1 MTTETE
7 DLVISVTPRNR
18 ANFRR
23 LKTNSIQ
30 SFKRWEKENELLYAM
45 MEDESEW
52 LAKLF
57 PDVVIS
63 PEFFFYALEDGSL
76 LCRLANY
83 IQHRAEL
90 YSRRYGVE
98 VPGKKCRYHTMTKS
112 SKEIKLFRSRENVQ
126 QFLVWCRSH
135 GLPEAILFESNDVV
149 QVDDYREGCRGVI
162 ICLMEIV
169 RRTAKFDLDELP
181 QLIQMEKEIEE
192 DEAIDD
198 DSELSNGQG
207 QVLDVEKLNMTEID
221 KGLEVH
227 VTDNKEVQSP
237 SSLDSDSGVD
247 SVFDQDEG
255 ENSVSRLKEFSQ
267 DVSEK
272 TSATST
278 VGIQKQITT
287 KPKDQRS
294 SPKKDKEPRSLLES
308 KGPKSELDKKVCKM
322 AQDYN
327 IKIVQRLK
335 EGKYIIL
342 GRIMFVRMLNDHM
355 LVRIGGGWDTLEHY
369 LMTHAPSK
377 EALESPSTPSCATG
391 TSPRNSLSASSGVR
405 GIVIERTKKKEQIAV
420 TKRDSVVYSSQ
431 GSLNQQLGSQC
442 TPKIREKGKRNS
454 LIDKDEK
461 DITEAIRKI
470 STSVSLNLPD
480 RPASFTSKTFHQ
492 LRNRFDKGIF
502 CTERRTS
509 SPDLTEKAKKSRRRL
524 SDISMMADVAAS
536 LAFVGE
542 QTPIATNNDAGKHSE
557 NMEEPVSGREFPLT
571 GGLLE
576 DQAVQGGILPPE
588 HTENADTP
596 PAVMDLSS
604 MESSIKFS
612 RNGGTLD
619 CHLSEGGNV
628 DDEPSPKPLGE
639 GGEQEDQVVNGISS
653 LDKPA
658 HQQISMA
665 VVDNGP
671 VPKEE
676 ENLETNAEP
685 LFQDD
690 IENSQKD
697 TGSVCR
703 LQTSP
708 RPIGLGDLLLDSETK
723 ESEGTTDDL
732 SDTPA
737 SQKESVHCELEAAT
751 ACVESE
757 EDEHDVEEEK
767 PTQVTLAGNVSKP
780 IGDGHGKPA
789 VMDGLDSV
797 VMNTTSEAAEI
808 DSASPEVLED
818 LDEMKQTELE
828 EHPVNESLPNGVQGA
843 PVVERDTMEETSLET
858 ETESLE
864 QEGKN
869 AEYDQRK
876 NEKAPIHVHEAPK
889 SFVSPT
895 QETVLQAEFELLKLA
910 EKSGEVEQT
919 TEADNRPAVETESFA
934 LELSQQKE
942 LNDYEQPK
950 ENVSTEN
957 ALSNSTGDNLSETE
971 LGFLKGAV
979 ESGGIQDTGD
989 VENSLP
995 VEMDSTPEIVAET
1008 NIEHLERMQESI
1020 NYKSTDQEA
1029 VVNVQVGHSL
1039 SVDSAQETVLA
1050 PELLQIKP
1058 SIEFDGAEQKT
1069 NPENVSIVEEI
1080 PPPDPMAVSE
1090 LQPLNVQEDST
1101 ETESEGIDVSKDDA
1115 AKSQHGSSVVMYS
1128 SPVILNETESKPTDP
1143 RQERNGIEEL
1153 TSTEQTTQELSKV
1166 GGEESTCRELLSEN
1180 TLEPLKSGNQS
1191 ERIEEENYVEE
1202 TVKQERKSFEG
1213 VDNLVAFEEPGQDEV
1228 LVENTKATQPFA
1240 SGESEHTGAEMRL
1253 EVGKSKALENRVSQ
1267 VADVPVTEKLPL
1279 KTMVDGKPKNEPVV
1293 ISKTEKS
1300 ANKATKSKPTA
1311 ASVRPKSPSKVAS
1324 TVKQAST
1331 KKPIEAAKPTL
1342 KSAPTKNSVKPA
1354 VPKSA
1359 TSKAPISKP
1368 PVRAAEAAKKTTV
1381 KSTTTKT
1388 DEEKKAG
1395 KNKTSEATRP
1405 SSKIGGGKPQTTT
1418 RMASSPTK
1426 KALSSSA
1433 HPSAAKTVET
1443 IAKKPNARPQSAK
1456 PNPSATGTN
1465 HRKAVATT
1473 TTANKATSEPVK
1485 SQSTVKK
1492 TREERSSQSK
1502 NATTTTTAKKTA
1514 AKTSISRPT
1523 SAAAKKPAPVGAKQK
1538 VSAPPRSGTAG
1549 SKPGAKSA
1557 QKKIACEKPG
1567 EKNNKSEKLPES
1579 VVERETTETN
1589 EVTVIEKDLK
1599 PLVEN
1604 SIEDTLSQCPPSF
1617 SVNNKAIEL
1626 SQVEVPS
1633 EGVIEQQSLS
1643 TSDQTSKVTGETHD
1657 EEQV

>member
-1 MTTETE
+1 M
-7 DLVISVTPRNR
+7 
-18 ANFRR
+18 
-23 LKTNSIQ
+23 
-30 SFKRWEKENELLYAM
+30 
-45 MEDESEW
+45 
-52 LAKLF
+52 
-57 PDVVIS
+57 
-63 PEFFFYALEDGSL
+63 
-76 LCRLANY
+76 
-83 IQHRAEL
+83 
-90 YSRRYGVE
+90 
-98 VPGKKCRYHTMTKS
+98 
-112 SKEIKLFRSRENVQ
+112 
-126 QFLVWCRSH
+126 
-135 GLPEAILFESNDVV
+135 
-149 QVDDYREGCRGVI
+149 
-162 ICLMEIV
+162 
-169 RRTAKFDLDELP
+169 
-181 QLIQMEKEIEE
+181 
-192 DEAIDD
+192 
-198 DSELSNGQG
+198 
-207 QVLDVEKLNMTEID
+207 
-221 KGLEVH
+221 
-227 VTDNKEVQSP
+227 
-237 SSLDSDSGVD
+237 
-247 SVFDQDEG
+247 
-255 ENSVSRLKEFSQ
+255 
-267 DVSEK
+267 
-272 TSATST
+272 
-278 VGIQKQITT
+278 
-287 KPKDQRS
+287 
-294 SPKKDKEPRSLLES
+294 
-308 KGPKSELDKKVCKM
+308 
-322 AQDYN
+322 
-327 IKIVQRLK
+327 
-335 EGKYIIL
+335 
-342 GRIMFVRMLNDHM
+342 
-355 LVRIGGGWDTLEHY
+355 
-369 LMTHAPSK
+369 
-377 EALESPSTPSCATG
+377 
-391 TSPRNSLSASSGVR
+391 R

-502 CTERRTS
+502 GTERRTS

-524 SDISMMADVAAS
+524 SDISMMADVAAT
-536 LAFVGE
+536 LALVGE
-542 QTPIATNNDAGKHSE
+542 QTPIATNSDAVKHSE

-576 DQAVQGGILPPE
+576 DQAVRGGILPPE

-596 PAVMDLSS
+596 PAAMDLSS

-653 LDKPA
+653 LDKPG
-658 HQQISMA
+658 HQQISMV

-690 IENSQKD
+690 LENSQKD

-703 LQTSP
+703 LQISP

-757 EDEHDVEEEK
+757 EDEHVVEEEK

-797 VMNTTSEAAEI
+797 VMNTTPEAAEI

-828 EHPVNESLPNGVQGA
+828 EHPVNETLSNGVQGA

-864 QEGKN
+864 QERKN

-889 SFVSPT
+889 SSVSPT
-895 QETVLQAEFELLKLA
+895 QETVLQAEFESLKLA

-934 LELSQQKE
+934 LELSEQKEE

-957 ALSNSTGDNLSETE
+957 VLSNSTGDNLSETE
-971 LGFLKGAV
+971 LGFLKAAV

-1008 NIEHLERMQESI
+1008 NTEHLERMQESI

-1050 PELLQIKP
+1050 PELLQRKP
-1058 SIEFDGAEQKT
+1058 SIEFGGAEQKT

-1090 LQPLNVQEDST
+1090 LQPLNVQEDSS

-1143 RQERNGIEEL
+1143 KQETNGIEEL

-1166 GGEESTCRELLSEN
+1166 GGEESTCREL
-1180 TLEPLKSGNQS
+1180 
-1191 ERIEEENYVEE
+1191 
-1202 TVKQERKSFEG
+1202 
-1213 VDNLVAFEEPGQDEV
+1213 
-1228 LVENTKATQPFA
+1228 
-1240 SGESEHTGAEMRL
+1240 
-1253 EVGKSKALENRVSQ
+1253 VSQ

-1279 KTMVDGKPKNEPVV
+1279 KTMVDGKPKNEPAV

-1368 PVRAAEAAKKTTV
+1368 PVRAAEAAKKPTV
-1381 KSTTTKT
+1381 KSATTKT

-1405 SSKIGGGKPQTTT
+1405 SSKIGGGKPQTAT

-1465 HRKAVATT
+1465 HRKAVPTT

-1485 SQSTVKK
+1485 SQSNVKK

-1502 NATTTTTAKKTA
+1502 TATTTTTAKKTA

-1589 EVTVIEKDLK
+1589 EVTVIEEDLK

-1604 SIEDTLSQCPPSF
+1604 SIEDTLSQCPPSL

-1626 SQVEVPS
+1626 SEVEVPS

-1643 TSDQTSKVTGETHD
+1643 TSDQTSKVTAETHD

>member
-1 MTTETE
+1 M
-7 DLVISVTPRNR
+7 PKHR
-18 ANFRR
+18 
-23 LKTNSIQ
+23 
-30 SFKRWEKENELLYAM
+30 
-45 MEDESEW
+45 
-52 LAKLF
+52 
-57 PDVVIS
+57 
-63 PEFFFYALEDGSL
+63 FFFL
-76 LCRLANY
+76 
-83 IQHRAEL
+83 
-90 YSRRYGVE
+90 RYEYLIIFV
-98 VPGKKCRYHTMTKS
+98 S
-112 SKEIKLFRSRENVQ
+112 S
-126 QFLVWCRSH
+126 
-135 GLPEAILFESNDVV
+135 
-149 QVDDYREGCRGVI
+149 
-162 ICLMEIV
+162 IV
-169 RRTAKFDLDELP
+169 
-181 QLIQMEKEIEE
+181 
-192 DEAIDD
+192 
-198 DSELSNGQG
+198 
-207 QVLDVEKLNMTEID
+207 
-221 KGLEVH
+221 
-227 VTDNKEVQSP
+227 
-237 SSLDSDSGVD
+237 
-247 SVFDQDEG
+247 
-255 ENSVSRLKEFSQ
+255 
-267 DVSEK
+267 
-272 TSATST
+272 
-278 VGIQKQITT
+278 
-287 KPKDQRS
+287 
-294 SPKKDKEPRSLLES
+294 
-308 KGPKSELDKKVCKM
+308 
-322 AQDYN
+322 
-327 IKIVQRLK
+327 
-335 EGKYIIL
+335 
-342 GRIMFVRMLNDHM
+342 
-355 LVRIGGGWDTLEHY
+355 
-369 LMTHAPSK
+369 
-377 EALESPSTPSCATG
+377 
-391 TSPRNSLSASSGVR
+391 
-405 GIVIERTKKKEQIAV
+405 
-420 TKRDSVVYSSQ
+420 DSVVYSSQ

-502 CTERRTS
+502 GTERRTS

-524 SDISMMADVAAS
+524 SDISMMADVAAT

-542 QTPIATNNDAGKHSE
+542 QTPIASNNDAVKHSE

-576 DQAVQGGILPPE
+576 DEAVQGGILPPE

-639 GGEQEDQVVNGISS
+639 GGEQEDQVANGISS
-653 LDKPA
+653 LDKPG

-864 QEGKN
+864 QESKN

-895 QETVLQAEFELLKLA
+895 QETVLQAEFESLKLA

-919 TEADNRPAVETESFA
+919 KEADNRPAVETESFA

-942 LNDYEQPK
+942 ELNDYEQPK

-957 ALSNSTGDNLSETE
+957 VLSNSTGDNLSETE

-1008 NIEHLERMQESI
+1008 NTEHLERMQESN
-1020 NYKSTDQEA
+1020 NYKSNDQEA

-1069 NPENVSIVEEI
+1069 NLENVSIVEEI

-1090 LQPLNVQEDST
+1090 LQRLNVQEDSS
-1101 ETESEGIDVSKDDA
+1101 ETGSEGIDVSKDDA
-1115 AKSQHGSSVVMYS
+1115 AKSQHGSSVVTYS

-1143 RQERNGIEEL
+1143 KQETNEIEEL
-1153 TSTEQTTQELSKV
+1153 KSTEQTTQELSKV
-1166 GGEESTCRELLSEN
+1166 GGEESTCIELSSEN
-1180 TLEPLKSGNQS
+1180 TLEPPKSGNQS
-1191 ERIEEENYVEE
+1191 ERIEGENYVEE
-1202 TVKQERKSFEG
+1202 TVKHERKSFEG
-1213 VDNLVAFEEPGQDEV
+1213 VDNLVAFEESGQGEV

-1240 SGESEHTGAEMRL
+1240 SGESEHTSAEMRL
-1253 EVGKSKALENRVSQ
+1253 EVDKSKSLENKVYQ

-1279 KTMVDGKPKNEPVV
+1279 KTMVDGKPKDEPVV

-1368 PVRAAEAAKKTTV
+1368 SVRAAEAAKKPTV
-1381 KSTTTKT
+1381 KPATTKT
-1388 DEEKKAG
+1388 DEEKKAA
-1395 KNKTSEATRP
+1395 KNKTSEAARP
-1405 SSKIGGGKPQTTT
+1405 SSKIGGGKPQTAT

-1492 TREERSSQSK
+1492 TREERSSQAK
-1502 NATTTTTAKKTA
+1502 TATTTTTAKKTA

-1523 SAAAKKPAPVGAKQK
+1523 SAAAKKPASVGAKQK
-1538 VSAPPRSGTAG
+1538 VSAPPRPGTAG

-1599 PLVEN
+1599 PSVEN

-1643 TSDQTSKVTGETHD
+1643 TSDQTSKVTAETHD